1 MSDSGTFRERLPK
14 RQKAAVEEI
23 SAKVDEDKRYQNAR
37 KNSDKQNSRIEMETA
52 LQRAMVG
59 MMVNQT
65 ELFKKYQDD
74 PGFKSGLAELIFSLT
89 YNRQAGESPNP

>member
-1 MSDSGTFRERLPK
+1 
-14 RQKAAVEEI
+14 
-23 SAKVDEDKRYQNAR
+23 
-37 KNSDKQNSRIEMETA
+37 META